1 MWRCPHCGT
10 PQTETARCWVCR
22 RSSTSCATCRNF
34 RHAVAVN
41 IGYCGLDRTRSPLQG
56 DEIRACWEPSAA
68 AIDRSGPADPGDAVA
83 PAAPNGGSPTSP
95 IVADPAPVPI
105 APATPRFDLSFFT
118 EPEI

>member
-34 RHAVAVN
+34 RNAVAVN
-41 IGYCGLDRTRSPLQG
+41 IGYCGLDRTRSPLAG
-56 DEIRACWEPSAA
+56 DEIRSCWEPSAA
-68 AIDRSGPADPGDAVA
+68 AIDRSGPADQPDATDTDRTPRAGGPLGEIPVVA
-83 PAAPNGGSPTSP
+83 PP
-95 IVADPAPVPI
+95 VA
-105 APATPRFDLSFFT
+105 PRFDLSLFA